1 MESYGLHLSL
11 YSRGTP
17 ESFLPNSATLHRRGS
32 VAETDT
38 GVGHVAGSSSLSR
51 GKAAYLW
58 GARGTNSVSAL
69 KNFLSEL
76 AQGMMQSMNS
86 STAVEQLLG
95 RVLRMPYAKARQQ
108 EALNKAYAHIVAENF
123 AEAAQNLKDRMVQN
137 MG

>member
-1 MESYGLHLSL
+1 
-11 YSRGTP
+11 
-17 ESFLPNSATLHRRGS
+17 
-32 VAETDT
+32 
-38 GVGHVAGSSSLSR
+38 
-51 GKAAYLW
+51 
-58 GARGTNSVSAL
+58 
-69 KNFLSEL
+69 
-76 AQGMMQSMNS
+76 MNS